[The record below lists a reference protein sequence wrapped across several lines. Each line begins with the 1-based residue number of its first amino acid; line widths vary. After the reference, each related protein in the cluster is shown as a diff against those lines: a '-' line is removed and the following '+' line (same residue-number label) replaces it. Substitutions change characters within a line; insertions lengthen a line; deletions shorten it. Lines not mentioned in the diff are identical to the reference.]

1 MNVYQQQPN
10 IVTVTITDDTGTSE
24 RYFVGKTLD
33 EVVAL
38 IDPGA
43 PVKPKQRRKRRTKAE
58 METATRTTE
67 AATSTD
73 GAESKI
79 GTDEPEATPA
89 RGKKS
94 KAPVWA

>member
-58 METATRTTE
+58 IE
-67 AATSTD
+67 AAGNTAGADTSSD
-73 GAESKI
+73 GGKPEI

-89 RGKKS
+89 RGKRS
-94 KAPVWA
+94 KAPIWA